1 MEEPRASI
9 PLDYRFLHLSFYRYK
24 RKRKGDAEKMEAVVR
39 GTKTIEEF
47 KRVRESIGKSVL
59 LFPFFMLFSGLHIMI
74 VKRKRMENRKYLV
87 ARSPFVK

>member
-1 MEEPRASI
+1 
-9 PLDYRFLHLSFYRYK
+9 
-24 RKRKGDAEKMEAVVR
+24 MEAVVR

>member
-1 MEEPRASI
+1 
-9 PLDYRFLHLSFYRYK
+9 
-24 RKRKGDAEKMEAVVR
+24 MEAVVR

-47 KRVRESIGKSVL
+47 KRVRKDMLKRAESESIGKSVL

>member
-1 MEEPRASI
+1 MMYGELAEQNASYQTGHNTGSLRACG
-9 PLDYRFLHLSFYRYK
+9 YMQNRF
-24 RKRKGDAEKMEAVVR
+24 DEIVR
-39 GTKTIEEF
+39 ENP
-47 KRVRESIGKSVL
+47 RESIGKSVL

>member
-1 MEEPRASI
+1 
-9 PLDYRFLHLSFYRYK
+9 
-24 RKRKGDAEKMEAVVR
+24 MEAVVR

-47 KRVRESIGKSVL
+47 KRVREDMLKRAESGRVFCSS
-59 LFPFFMLFSGLHIMI
+59 PFFMLFSGLHIMI

>member
-9 PLDYRFLHLSFYRYK
+9 PLDYRFCICHFIDINER
-24 RKRKGDAEKMEAVVR
+24 
-39 GTKTIEEF
+39 EECF
-47 KRVRESIGKSVL
+47 AL
-59 LFPFFMLFSGLHIMI
+59 PLFFMLFSGLHIMI

>member
-9 PLDYRFLHLSFYRYK
+9 PLDYRFLHLSFDRYK

-39 GTKTIEEF
+39 EYREECF
-47 KRVRESIGKSVL
+47 AL
-59 LFPFFMLFSGLHIMI
+59 PLFFMLFSGLHIMI